1 MTDIQPRVLVA
12 GATGYLGRHLVT
24 QLLSRGAPLLALAR
38 DPHRLKELGLADPQ
52 IRIAQVTEPAS
63 LAGCCD
69 DIDVV
74 ISCVGITRQRD
85 GLGYMDVDYQANLN
99 LLREAEKAGVK
110 RFIYISAFNAPN
122 FQTVRL
128 LRAKERFARQL
139 LTSTIPEPCVIR
151 PNGFFSDMTEFYK
164 MAKQGRIYLFGSG
177 SQQLN
182 PIHGD
187 DLATFCLEAI
197 HTNDRE
203 LDVGGPEILTHRQ
216 VAQIAFNT
224 VKQPTNITYLPNWL
238 SKLLLFLSRNLPEKH
253 TGVVEFFLTASAQD
267 MIAPAYG
274 ERTLAQYFQT
284 LNSVE
289 RQL

>member
-1 MTDIQPRVLVA
+1 MAEMKPRVLLA
-12 GATGYLGRHLVT
+12 GATGYLGRHLVK
-24 QLLSRGAPLLALAR
+24 QLLNRDYPLLALAR
-38 DPHRLKELGLADPQ
+38 DPHRLKALGLTDPQ

-63 LAGCCD
+63 LTGCCD
-69 DIDVV
+69 NIDVV

-85 GLGYMDVDYQANLN
+85 GLGYMDVDFQANLN
-99 LLREAEKAGVK
+99 LLREAEKAGVR
-110 RFIYISAFNAPN
+110 RFIYISALNAPN

-128 LRAKERFARQL
+128 LRAKERFAGQL
-139 LTSTIPEPCVIR
+139 LTSSIPEPCVIR
-151 PNGFFSDMTEFYK
+151 PNGFFSDMTEFYN
-164 MAKQGRIYLFGSG
+164 MAKQGRVYLFGNG

-203 LDVGGPEILTHRQ
+203 LDIGGPEILSHRQ
-216 VAQIAFNT
+216 VAEIAFESVQHPEKVT
-224 VKQPTNITYLPNWL
+224 FVPEILR
-238 SKLLLFLSRNLPEKH
+238 KLLLKMSRTLPEKY
-253 TGVVEFFLTASAQD
+253 TGTAEFFLTATAQD